1 MGEASAQEA
10 CTVETEEDRLSP
22 ETEVTQAGTVRGLVS
37 RRRGGH
43 ICPLHSVVEAP
54 RYMWL

>member
-1 MGEASAQEA
+1 MGEASAREA
-10 CTVETEEDRLSP
+10 CKVETEEDRLSP
-22 ETEVTQAGTVRGLVS
+22 ETEVTQAGTAQGLVS

-43 ICPLHSVVEAP
+43 TCPLHSVAEAP